1 MTVLAAAS
9 RPLVLDVHALA
20 LRRMH
25 ETPTKLVRK
34 RLDATQIE
42 THILRLSEAEHVE
55 VRVKSAIGR
64 TSEVPI
70 GSFAE
75 LARQLIAGE
84 IVAVQIRYFD
94 RDVWWSDTFLGGR
107 TDFRLVRMREG
118 D

>member
-25 ETPTKLVRK
+25 EKLVRK